1 MRRRFALATAAR
13 SAVLLVLLGL
23 PSTFGAPALEGAAAG
38 PAVRGPSAGERAP
51 VEPVANGQ
59 APGEGAGGE
68 EELVV
73 ADAVGVEL
81 ESHAVWPAWTEAWH
95 AVEPLP
101 GERFVRV
108 PFWVPVAWNGDQA
121 SGGEWNRAVRGWAG
135 LSEAPLPQVVGEAL
149 EVPAGAPLLARPF
162 AAHPDHMQGVT
173 ISGRFSGPARLVVRG
188 GDGRVFVH
196 DLGEVVR
203 VAPGR
208 AEDAAV
214 SEGGFYA
221 SDAVRANG
229 ARLAVQPGAE
239 GWHTFT
245 WSTVTPDLLV
255 PRFEV
260 AVGITPPGSADS
272 SSGGSE
278 GGVARFGAV

>member
-81 ESHAVWPAWTEAWH
+81 ESHAVWPAWTDAWH

-121 SGGEWNRAVRGWAG
+121 SGGEWNRGG
-135 LSEAPLPQVVGEAL
+135 L
-149 EVPAGAPLLARPF
+149 
-162 AAHPDHMQGVT
+162 T
-173 ISGRFSGPARLVVRG
+173 
-188 GDGRVFVH
+188 
-196 DLGEVVR
+196 
-203 VAPGR
+203 
-208 AEDAAV
+208 
-214 SEGGFYA
+214 
-221 SDAVRANG
+221 
-229 ARLAVQPGAE
+229 
-239 GWHTFT
+239 
-245 WSTVTPDLLV
+245 
-255 PRFEV
+255 
-260 AVGITPPGSADS
+260 
-272 SSGGSE
+272 
-278 GGVARFGAV
+278 